1 MRILV
6 ESLKRLYEK
15 GRLTKE
21 QIVERIEKGSITAE
35 EYEYITG
42 EKYQY
47 CETTVETIPDDST
60 ADESQDEEYSSMEKL
75 LKQ

>member
-21 QIVERIEKGSITAE
+21 QIAERVERGTITAE
-35 EYEYITG
+35 EYAYIVG
-42 EKYQY
+42 EPY
-47 CETTVETIPDDST
+47 EVE
-60 ADESQDEEYSSMEKL
+60 
-75 LKQ
+75 